1 MQLCKVL
8 DRENIA
14 IEIYERGAGYTLASG
29 TGACA
34 AAAAARRMG
43 LVDDRV
49 IVHMPGGNLLVE
61 TDEQG
66 NLYMT
71 GKVEEVG
78 SFTVAE
84 NFFS

>member
-1 MQLCKVL
+1 MLF
-8 DRENIA
+8 R
-14 IEIYERGAGYTLASG
+14 S
-29 TGACA
+29 CA

-49 IVHMPGGNLLVE
+49 TVHMPGGNLLVE